1 MATIRY
7 KCDTCLREVELV
19 ENKTGLTT
27 LSNCVITEN
36 CRGSLFRIRRSRG
49 SRIQDNTEFDNNLVN
64 RRERKIFFPFTKDIP
79 SKRWVVEH
87 NLGNFPAVSVFVE
100 TDGGFNIREADSSE
114 YVRKD
119 IDKNTL
125 EILFDGNETGK
136 VHAVS
141 RSISEQDVPQST
153 FLENSINISPNG
165 TLSVAVLSKAFGE
178 ASTDPLNPMDVKFD
192 VSIKEPNEEEIF
204 CVEDFNGAN
213 ISPWSDYLGMSFR
226 KRRNYIIKTVNLLDL
241 KVIQQK
247 YDSLDDIP
255 ELTEFKFKNI
265 SYNGSPFSP
274 IRSKNALLLLSSP
287 PYTKSDKVLDGV
299 IDLGERNV
307 EEDGRKY
314 VFSGGKLLAVE
325 EDVERVYPPI
335 EKDDVLIRS
344 DNVFGPNPTPI
355 PSSEPTPTPTI
366 SITPSNTPAPS
377 ISATPTMTPSPS
389 PLTGP
394 KSVIYLANSDSTLT
408 DGALQQLEFFDGQLQ
423 TVGGFEEN
431 TEFATAGAASLQGVE
446 IDPSGTK
453 LYVLD
458 TQNDFIQVF
467 RLDTPFDLDTSY
479 PTSEILD
486 MFAIP
491 GVFDVV
497 DMKFSHD
504 GTKVFTQ
511 NVDRPN
517 DRLEILSFTLSSPW
531 VLNGATHDNNNLL
544 ITDNP
549 DQIPFTRPTG
559 LEFSSDGTKMYI
571 LGVDSSLDF
580 TIERHDLSTPWD
592 ISTASVTANK
602 LVVTGDLV
610 EPRDIFLSP
619 DGTKILVT
627 DSPSFS
633 VGEVKQYNLSVAF
646 DLTTAALSSTVID
659 ISAKSESPEALSISA
674 DGQRLLVGGNSYFAV
689 SQYILSAPFDI
700 EGGVTPATGTAT
712 TMSLFPARDSLT
724 AWVDQSRTRLYTLDF
739 VDVSGG
745 VRTYITHWEFVIPGN
760 ISTLRL
766 VSKDLYDE
774 RLTSQSSNLVG
785 EDNAKIFINSV
796 GEKLYILNSQGLHSW
811 TFSTPW
817 AIDTLTEDGVIIN
830 VSSTNPIY
838 GGISSSVDGTKI
850 FVSDTNINTIF
861 MFDLSIAWDLST
873 AAENPITFVPGLSPD
888 VFDFSEDGQILYV
901 LDTSTTDIKAYSL
914 ISPWDI
920 DSPTLL
926 SETNLSTVTSGN
938 VKSNGLTRSICV
950 LGNTIPAPTPTPTVT
965 PTPSTSI

>member
-178 ASTDPLNPMDVKFD
+178 VSTDPLNPMDVKFD

-255 ELTEFKFKNI
+255 ELTEFKFNNI

-287 PYTKSDKVLDGV
+287 PYTKSDKVLDRV

-344 DNVFGPNPTPI
+344 DNTFGPDPTPL
-355 PSSEPTPTPTI
+355 PSITPTPSVTP
-366 SITPSNTPAPS
+366 SITPSATPS
-377 ISATPTMTPSPS
+377 ITPSATPPITPSVTPS
-389 PLTGP
+389 AAPPQFILAGSYSDKGP
-394 KSVIYLANSDSTLT
+394 SIWKTSLDFSSIEQFHQDPNSGAIGLNLSASLNGMIAADINDEGILFAGGPNSPINFGGLQAFFIDPDGSIYVHNLSGQVQKYTENETLLWTSAVYSTAFTRHYLIADSGGVYLN
-408 DGALQQLEFFDGQLQ
+408 DGASIVKLDPVDGTLLWRNSTPTDDFFRDLSLPGDGFIYTTGNDHRAIKIDVNTGTLVWAFDDPELDTFSSELILVDINDSSVHLVQ
-423 TVGGFEEN
+423 TRNNVEPGGVVFKIS
-431 TEFATAGAASLQGVE
+431 AA
-446 IDPSGTK
+446 GTK
-453 LYVLD
+453 L
-458 TQNDFIQVF
+458 F
-467 RLDTPFDLDTSY
+467 SY
-479 PTSEILD
+479 PI
-486 MFAIP
+486 IP
-491 GVFDVV
+491 QNFR
-497 DMKFSHD
+497 D
-504 GTKVFTQ
+504 GDIPFLSFGSIDRGG
-511 NVDRPN
+511 NVHLVGDIFNSVGGSGNGN
-517 DRLEILSFTLSSPW
+517 DRIW
-531 VLNGATHDNNNLL
+531 KYA
-544 ITDNP
+544 
-549 DQIPFTRPTG
+549 
-559 LEFSSDGTKMYI
+559 
-571 LGVDSSLDF
+571 
-580 TIERHDLSTPWD
+580 
-592 ISTASVTANK
+592 
-602 LVVTGDLV
+602 
-610 EPRDIFLSP
+610 P
-619 DGTKILVT
+619 DGT
-627 DSPSFS
+627 
-633 VGEVKQYNLSVAF
+633 
-646 DLTTAALSSTVID
+646 
-659 ISAKSESPEALSISA
+659 
-674 DGQRLLVGGNSYFAV
+674 LL
-689 SQYILSAPFDI
+689 
-700 EGGVTPATGTAT
+700 
-712 TMSLFPARDSLT
+712 AR
-724 AWVDQSRTRLYTLDF
+724 
-739 VDVSGG
+739 
-745 VRTYITHWEFVIPGN
+745 
-760 ISTLRL
+760 
-766 VSKDLYDE
+766 
-774 RLTSQSSNLVG
+774 
-785 EDNAKIFINSV
+785 
-796 GEKLYILNSQGLHSW
+796 
-811 TFSTPW
+811 
-817 AIDTLTEDGVIIN
+817 
-830 VSSTNPIY
+830 
-838 GGISSSVDGTKI
+838 
-850 FVSDTNINTIF
+850 SD
-861 MFDLSIAWDLST
+861 
-873 AAENPITFVPGLSPD
+873 PITPLFTDGDYVALETLFIADDPTQSP
-888 VFDFSEDGQILYV
+888 
-901 LDTSTTDIKAYSL
+901 
-914 ISPWDI
+914 P
-920 DSPTLL
+920 
-926 SETNLSTVTSGN
+926 
-938 VKSNGLTRSICV
+938 
-950 LGNTIPAPTPTPTVT
+950 
-965 PTPSTSI
+965 